1 MTTDALFD
9 ATPWEVAAPA
19 SSDPSLSADRR
30 RTLRQREAIDAGRH
44 PLTKGPLHPF
54 ASPETAQ
61 PDNPKG
67 QPYTCGSCRFR
78 EVISHHNRSYPKCVR
93 DLWLGDGHDGDT
105 TLSEARNVS
114 HGASTDVRAWWCA
127 CVGYEAGDQS
137 LSSDAARSIP

>member
-1 MTTDALFD
+1 VTTDALFD

-93 DLWLGDGHDGDT
+93 DLTYGHHDAAGVY
-105 TLSEARNVS
+105 LSDVAHVS
-114 HGASTDVRAWWCA
+114 RGPATDVRSWWPSCL
-127 CVGYEAGDQS
+127 GYEAGDPA